1 MPRPRCESCGRRL
14 GPTEAYAVIETRTQ
28 RTFFV
33 HRPSLEDPAYSY
45 CFRRSVLGPTAHVLI
60 GVVRDE
66 PRPEP
71 SR

>member
-33 HRPSLEDPAYSY
+33 HRPSLEDPAYGY
-45 CFRRSVLGPTAHVLI
+45 CFRRFVLGRTIHVLV
-60 GVVRDE
+60 GVQPDGD
-66 PRPEP
+66 RPEP
-71 SR
+71 PR